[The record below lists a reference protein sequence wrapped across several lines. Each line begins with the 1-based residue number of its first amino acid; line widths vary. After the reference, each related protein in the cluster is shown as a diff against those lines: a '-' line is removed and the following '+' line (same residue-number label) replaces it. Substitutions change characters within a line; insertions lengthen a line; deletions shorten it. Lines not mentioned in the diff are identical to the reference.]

1 MSNTNSGRRTLQ
13 TVSVAARVITVLKEN
28 DGVGV
33 TELANELGISKSTA
47 HAHLTTLVEN
57 EFAVKRN
64 GQYELALKLF
74 TVGQYVRD
82 RNPLYRHGKP
92 QVDQLASETSQYVHI
107 VTEEN
112 GRGVNLYQ
120 VKGDTSVDGEY
131 QTTKPQQRDY
141 LHYTASGKAILAHL
155 PEERRHEIIE
165 THGLP
170 KRTENTITS
179 HDALLEELQEIR
191 ERGYACNDE
200 EEIRGFRAVGTPV
213 QASDGE
219 VLGSVSVSGPTS
231 FMQGERFRET
241 VPERVV
247 SSANVIEVNL
257 NMRNR

>member
-1 MSNTNSGRRTLQ
+1 MSNTNSGGRTLQ
-13 TVSVAARVITVLKEN
+13 TVSMAARVMSVLKEN

-33 TELANELGISKSTA
+33 TELAAELEISKSTA

-57 EFAVKRN
+57 EFVIKRD

-131 QTTKPQQRDY
+131 QTTKPPTTGPSPLYSLWKGDSRAP
-141 LHYTASGKAILAHL
+141 TRGATSGNYRNPRPSETNGKHH
-155 PEERRHEIIE
+155 HE
-165 THGLP
+165 P
-170 KRTENTITS
+170 
-179 HDALLEELQEIR
+179 
-191 ERGYACNDE
+191 
-200 EEIRGFRAVGTPV
+200 
-213 QASDGE
+213 
-219 VLGSVSVSGPTS
+219 
-231 FMQGERFRET
+231 
-241 VPERVV
+241 
-247 SSANVIEVNL
+247 
-257 NMRNR
+257 